1 MLKLQCYVQKVC
13 NYLITLITL
22 RKFKITSRNSKFRK
36 DKKIGYCD
44 FYRFKYVKIFKHA
57 NLRLWLF
64 RADWKR
70 EVEKGV
76 RLFF

>member
-36 DKKIGYCD
+36 DEKIGYCD
-44 FYRFKYVKIFKHA
+44 FIGLNMLKSSNMQLYT
-57 NLRLWLF
+57 
-64 RADWKR
+64 
-70 EVEKGV
+70 
-76 RLFF
+76 